1 AATLPKTSRPARTSA
16 RSSWNQHQ
24 PPSSFS
30 TMGARSAS
38 APVCTAAGD
47 RIGSRAASDAAI
59 AEARV
64 ARNAEWDA
72 ARGIWSL
79 YDVEAASE
87 SSSPSA
93 IRWLSGSFESPTYGC
108 TGADKLA
115 AGCHGALGR
124 VWP

>member
-1 AATLPKTSRPARTSA
+1 
-16 RSSWNQHQ
+16 
-24 PPSSFS
+24 
-30 TMGARSAS
+30 MGARSAF

-87 SSSPSA
+87 SDA
-93 IRWLSGSFESPTYGC
+93 DLGAAVGRIGNDCLEIAARK
-108 TGADKLA
+108 TGASGVAFGTLTASLSVRADLS
-115 AGCHGALGR
+115 
-124 VWP
+124 